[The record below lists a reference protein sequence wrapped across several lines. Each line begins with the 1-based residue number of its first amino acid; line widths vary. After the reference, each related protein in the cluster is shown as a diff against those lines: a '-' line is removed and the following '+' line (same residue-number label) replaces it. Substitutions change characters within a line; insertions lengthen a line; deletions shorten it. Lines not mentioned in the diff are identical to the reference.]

1 MQEIKKGLIIFLL
14 LTVLTGLIYPLFITG
29 IAQLICS
36 SKANGSLITKNG
48 HVVGSNLIGQMFSK
62 PEYFYSRPSRVD
74 YKGSISGASN
84 SGPTSRKFLQETQ
97 KQINKVREENKLQDD
112 LPLPADLVLSS
123 GSGLD
128 PHISKEAAI
137 LQAPR
142 VAKARN
148 ISLETVQKLIHK
160 NTEPPEFKIFGQ
172 PRVNVLGLNLDLDNH
187 LSPKE
192 QHL

>member
-1 MQEIKKGLIIFLL
+1 MQEIKRGLIIFLL

-29 IAQLICS
+29 IAQLIWS

-48 HVVGSNLIGQMFSK
+48 HVVGSNLIGQRFSK
-62 PEYFYSRPSRVD
+62 PEYFHGRPSRVD
-74 YKGSISGASN
+74 YRGSISGASN
-84 SGPTSRKFLQETQ
+84 LGPTSRKFLQETQ
-97 KQINKVREENKLQDD
+97 KQITQVREENKLQNN

-142 VAKARN
+142 VAKARH

-160 NTEPPEFKIFGQ
+160 NTELPELKIFGQ
-172 PRVNVLGLNLDLDNH
+172 PRVNVLGLNLDLEN
-187 LSPKE
+187 L
-192 QHL
+192 